1 MKGLGSFADASW
13 PQWADYRCSAIG
25 TTAGAIVTGD
35 LTTGSSAP
43 QLIKVQSNV
52 TAWLNLGTTGANVPT
67 TNAVAGQSVNEQIQ
81 ANWMFQSQIPAGSTG
96 WSIAFLSSGYASL
109 MFLKK

>member
-1 MKGLGSFADASW
+1 MKGLGSYVDASF
-13 PQWADYRCSAIG
+13 PQWADFRCSAIG

-43 QLIKVQSNV
+43 QLLKVQSNV
-52 TAWLNLGTTGANVPT
+52 TAWLALGSTLATVPA
-67 TNAVAGQSVNEQIQ
+67 TNATSGQAVAEQIQ
-81 ANWMFQSQIPAGSTG
+81 ANWMFQTQVPSGTTG
-96 WSIAFLSSGYASL
+96 WSLAFLSSGYASL